1 MSQSVYV
8 STVGKIMSKQEV
20 VSNGGL
26 GDIKIN
32 ADKFRRQ
39 KFYSRCFFG
48 HVEEHERV

>member
-1 MSQSVYV
+1 MSVWMNEWMSQSVYV

-32 ADKFRRQ
+32 ADKFN
-39 KFYSRCFFG
+39 
-48 HVEEHERV
+48 